1 MLGIII
7 ILLIPPSQ
15 VPPLLVPQELEEGH
29 IIHPRS
35 SRFLHLFCLLV
46 ITLPAAGVPKKVK
59 KEGIALLSLLLP
71 QSPEISHNESIFNS
85 FCSESYEGTLE
96 PLLNAQV
103 ITPVPCTQK
112 VLNKCSLD
120 DYKIKDEKV
129 GE

>member
-71 QSPEISHNESIFNS
+71 QSPEISHNESIFNLILLRIIRRDTRAITK
-85 FCSESYEGTLE
+85 CPSYHASALYTEG
-96 PLLNAQV
+96 A
-103 ITPVPCTQK
+103 
-112 VLNKCSLD
+112 
-120 DYKIKDEKV
+120 
-129 GE
+129 